1 MESVLERTAQVGHG
15 HPHHAAAAAAT
26 VANVGGQIAK
36 YLGGLLAVCVVMLLF
51 GGLLVWWTLSQPEGS
66 EEMQGVARP
75 IREGA
80 AAFLKVQYSTIAA
93 LSACMAA
100 VIFVAYAVFGGPGAH
115 RQAVLTSMAF
125 LLGGGC
131 SAASGAIA
139 MWASVRCNVRVTQQ
153 AAAGAYTTALLV
165 AFRGGA
171 FAAVL
176 IVTLCLLGLLVLVAT
191 LTLLMGNGVTHVP
204 VMIVG
209 YGFGASF
216 VALFAQLGG
225 GIYTKAADVGSD
237 IVGKTELGMPEDDP
251 RNAAVVADLVGD
263 NVGDCAGRGAD
274 LFESIAAENIGAM
287 ILAAALARA
296 PGVLPHVRVS
306 LTLLPLVLHAVG
318 LLSSL
323 VGIVCTLPL
332 DAFRR
337 GSRGERTSLL
347 RGGAGGGG
355 NAANEEEELGE
366 DPMHVMRRGF
376 LVTFVVALCGTWLTS
391 YLLLGKL
398 GMDFAARAWALYA
411 LCATVGLLT
420 SVAFAGLAE
429 YYTDYWYAPVRSI
442 SRACESGHGV
452 AVIQG
457 MSVGL
462 ESVALPIVVLALA
475 ILAVYGLGRQAA
487 GAGASAAFTHAAGMF
502 GTAMGTCGMLSTAT
516 YVLAMDVFGPI
527 GDNAGGIAE
536 MSEQS
541 ARARAIT
548 DRLDAVGNTTKA
560 LTKGY
565 AVGSA
570 GLAAFLLFQGYI
582 DSVNARLPVGVP
594 QLSAIDLS
602 VPELFV
608 AGLLGCMLVYLF
620 SSLAISAVGRA
631 ASSVVDE
638 VRAQIRAR
646 PGIMTRAEL
655 PDYARCVKIVTQ
667 AALRQMVLPG
677 LLAAL
682 APAAVGIVFRFV
694 GAPERPLLGAQAMG
708 AMLLVGTIS
717 GIAMA
722 LFANNAGGSM
732 DNAKKLIETGEFG
745 GKNSDAHRAAVTG
758 DTLGDPLKDT
768 AGPSLHVLI
777 KLLATVTLV
786 VAPLLVN

>member
-1 MESVLERTAQVGHG
+1 MEDVE
-15 HPHHAAAAAAT
+15 
-26 VANVGGQIAK
+26 
-36 YLGGLLAVCVVMLLF
+36 GLLAMSSVSRAAVADVVEPSSTTGQVVWYLSWLLVVCVVMLAF
-51 GGLLVWWTLSQPEGS
+51 AALLVYWTQSQPEGS
-66 EEMQGVARP
+66 SDMQDVARP
-75 IREGA
+75 IRQGA
-80 AAFLKVQYSTIAA
+80 AAFLKVQYSTIALLA
-93 LSACMAA
+93 VCMAA
-100 VIFVAYAVFGGPGAH
+100 LIFVGYALFGGAH
-115 RQAVLTSMAF
+115 ANMQATLTAGAF
-125 LLGGGC
+125 LLGGSC

-139 MWASVRCNVRVTQQ
+139 MWASVRSNVRVTQQ
-153 AAAGAYTTALLV
+153 AAAGSYTNALLV

-176 IVTLCLLGLLVLVAT
+176 IVTLCLFGLVVLVCT
-191 LTLLMGNGVTHVP
+191 LAVVLQIPITRVPLM
-204 VMIVG
+204 MVG

-237 IVGKTELGMPEDDP
+237 IVGKTELGLPEDDP

-287 ILAAALARA
+287 ILAAVLARSGGLS
-296 PGVLPHVRVS
+296 PQYQVS

-318 LLSSL
+318 LLSSF
-323 VGIVCTLPL
+323 VGIACVYPQNSSSSSSST
-332 DAFRR
+332 
-337 GSRGERTSLL
+337 RGEATALL
-347 RGGAGGGG
+347 SAAETGARADDDGD
-355 NAANEEEELGE
+355 LGE

-376 LVTFVVALCGTWLTS
+376 LVTFVVALIGTWIVCAV
-391 YLLLGKL
+391 LLG
-398 GMDFAARAWALYA
+398 GIGGQFSSGTWALFA
-411 LCATVGLLT
+411 SCASIGLLT
-420 SVAFAGLAE
+420 SVAFAALAE

-457 MSVGL
+457 ISVGL
-462 ESVALPIVVLALA
+462 ESVALPILVLAVA
-475 ILAVYGLGRQAA
+475 ILTVFGIGSLAA
-487 GAGASAAFTHAAGMF
+487 GATSTAKFVRAAGMF

-516 YVLAMDVFGPI
+516 FVLAMDVFGPI

-536 MSEQS
+536 MSEQT
-541 ARARAIT
+541 ARTRAIT

-582 DSVNARLPVGVP
+582 DSVNARLAEGAPRLG
-594 QLSAIDLS
+594 AIDLS

-608 AGLLGCMLVYLF
+608 AGLLGCLLVFLF
-620 SSLAISAVGRA
+620 SSLAIRAVGRA

-638 VRAQIRAR
+638 VREQISTR
-646 PGIMTRAEL
+646 PGIMTREET
-655 PDYARCVKIVTQ
+655 PDYARCVRIVTQ
-667 AALRQMVLPG
+667 AALRQMILPG
-677 LLAAL
+677 LLAVL
-682 APAAVGIVFRFV
+682 APAVVGITFRVV
-694 GAPERPLLGAQAMG
+694 GGHARPLLGAQAMG
-708 AMLLVGTIS
+708 AMLLVGTIA

-722 LFANNAGGSM
+722 LFANNSGGSL
-732 DNAKKLIETGEFG
+732 DNAKKLIETGQYG
-745 GKNSDAHRAAVTG
+745 GKNSEAHKAAVTG
-758 DTLGDPLKDT
+758 DTVGDPLKDT

-786 VAPLLVN
+786 VAPLLVT